1 MANKNMPGKSIQ
13 KLKMAKFKKNIYR
26 YIIEAMRVF
35 HLKDWEV
42 DVKFVDD
49 MEDKDT
55 AAVTTT
61 FPEYMT
67 AEIIVNLSFCLQM
80 DQVKLRLTFFHEA
93 AHMLVAE
100 LACLAESRWVTEDQ
114 MLKAEER
121 LCQILSHIGAG
132 K

>member
-1 MANKNMPGKSIQ
+1 MASKKKSARSSQ
-13 KLKMAKFKKNIYR
+13 KLKMAKFKKNVYC
-26 YIIEAMRVF
+26 YTIEAMRKF

-55 AAVTTT
+55 AAITTT

-67 AEIIVNLSFCLQM
+67 AEIIINLSFCLQM
-80 DQVKLRLTFFHEA
+80 DQVKLRLTLFHEA

-114 MLKAEER
+114 MCKAEER